1 VRTGGQSPDVP
12 KPVVRLEDVAR
23 SAGVSIATASRAIH
37 GARGR
42 VVSEHLRA
50 RVLSAAAELGY
61 VPNVNAQA
69 MARGRSQILGLV
81 VHDIADPYFSTIASG
96 VAMVAASSGA
106 LVTLAVT
113 DRDPERELAH
123 VQLFRRNR
131 CRALI
136 LVGSRT
142 TARRITSALTR
153 ELAAFEAEG
162 GRAAAVSQ
170 ARLPIDTLAIDNVG
184 GARDLGSELFRLGYR
199 KFAMLAGPGD
209 LLTAIDRADGF
220 TRGLR
225 EHGVA
230 LTADDVMHC
239 EFTRDGG
246 YAAMAKLIDAGRRV
260 ECVFAVNDVMAVGAI
275 ACLRDRGLRVPADVA
290 VAGFDDIPTLR
301 DITPALT
308 TVRLPLSDIGAAVAA
323 MVLAPRADTPK
334 LESIAATVVVR
345 ASTPVLAGRDAG
357 PGRRSGAS
365 TR

>member
-1 VRTGGQSPDVP
+1 MRTAGQAPDAP
-12 KPVVRLEDVAR
+12 QPVVRLEDVAR
-23 SAGVSIATASRAIH
+23 AAGVSIATASRAIH

-42 VVSEHLRA
+42 VVAEHLRA

-69 MARGRSQILGLV
+69 MARGRSQMLGLV
-81 VHDIADPYFSTIASG
+81 VHDIADPYFSTIAAG
-96 VAMVAASSGA
+96 VATVAAGSDA

-142 TARRITSALTR
+142 TGRRIASALTR

-170 ARLPIDTLAIDNVG
+170 PRLPIDTVAIDNIA
-184 GARDLGSELFRLGYR
+184 GARELASELVRLGYR
-199 KFAMLAGPGD
+199 EFGMLAGPRD

-220 TRGLR
+220 TRGLV

-230 LTADDVMHC
+230 PAADDVVHC
-239 EFTRDGG
+239 DFTRDGG
-246 YAAMAKLIDAGRRV
+246 YAAMAELLDAGRRV

-275 ACLRDRGLRVPADVA
+275 ACLRDRGLRVPDDVA

-308 TVRLPLSDIGAAVAA
+308 TVRLPLADIGAAAA
-323 MVLAPRADTPK
+323 TMVLAPPADKPK
-334 LESIAATVVVR
+334 VESIAATVVVR
-345 ASTPVLAGRDAG
+345 ASTPGLAGGVAG
-357 PGRRSGAS
+357 PRRRSGGS
-365 TR
+365 TG